1 MTLFWLLITSW
12 CTKIGFQ
19 AMMLIKGHILL
30 CLYLFWI
37 FLSFQQG
44 LIWPQASTHNFYGC
58 RGRQAFW
65 HMLCRVITNSV
76 SGTQLC
82 WGCCSLSQTLHVASG
97 CWHCSPPCCV
107 STLTSLAGPNQH
119 SYCSAFPPALLWHQ
133 QHGLLG
139 FCAQP
144 PLCPMCR
151 WLLVVMH
158 PVVSMCSLD
167 FGRSWRLLL
176 IKQRMEFKVALSAW
190 LTLLGSQVI
199 H

>member
-1 MTLFWLLITSW
+1 
-12 CTKIGFQ
+12 
-19 AMMLIKGHILL
+19 MMLIKGHIRL

-58 RGRQAFW
+58 RDRQAFW

-119 SYCSAFPPALLWHQ
+119 SYCSAFPPAPLWHQ

-151 WLLVVMH
+151 WLLAVMH

>member
-19 AMMLIKGHILL
+19 AMMLIRGHNFL
-30 CLYLFWI
+30 CLYLPWI

-44 LIWPQASTHNFYGC
+44 LIWPKASTHNFYGC

-65 HMLCRVITNSV
+65 HMLCRVITNLV

-82 WGCCSLSQTLHVASG
+82 WGCCSLSQTLHGASG
-97 CWHCSPPCCV
+97 CWRCSPPCSV
-107 STLTSLAGPNQH
+107 STLPSLTGPNHH
-119 SYCSAFPPALLWHQ
+119 SYCFPCPSLASAARTA
-133 QHGLLG
+133 GLLPR
-139 FCAQP
+139 P

-158 PVVSMCSLD
+158 PAVSMCSLD
-167 FGRSWRLLL
+167 LGRYWRLLL
-176 IKQRMEFKVALSAW
+176 IKERMEVK
-190 LTLLGSQVI
+190 
-199 H
+199 